1 MEQSPNL
8 EKVDIRA
15 WAQQIRE
22 VKIRELRELLV
33 KEEKRKEQLLSIK
46 PVGFR
51 EAGVNAFQC
60 LANANRIETLKHKII
75 ILSK

>member
-8 EKVDIRA
+8 ENVDIRA

-22 VKIRELRELLV
+22 IKINELRELLA
-33 KEEKRKEQLLSIK
+33 KEEKLKETLLSVK

-60 LANANRIETLKHKII
+60 LANANRIETLKYKIV